1 MSGRAILSF
10 LLPALAAA
18 VPASA
23 QGPAPVPPPASPC
36 TSAGHRAFDFW
47 VGRWDVYRTDTNALV
62 AHSLVERMYDGC
74 AIRESWMPHG
84 RAGGGSLS
92 AFDPA
97 ARRWRQT
104 WVDSANTHASFE
116 GAVENGAMVLT
127 GRWRGYT
134 GPGTEVTAR
143 MTYARGESGV
153 VSQRVEVSNDGG
165 RSWTLGAS
173 FLYRPAA
180 RHSSI
185 DR

>member
-1 MSGRAILSF
+1 MSGRSILSF
-10 LLPALAAA
+10 LLAALAAA
-18 VPASA
+18 GAASA
-23 QGPAPVPPPASPC
+23 QVQAPPPACS
-36 TSAGHRAFDFW
+36 SAEHRAFDFW

-92 AFDPA
+92 AWDPA
-97 ARRWRQT
+97 ARLWRQT

-116 GAVENGAMVLT
+116 GAVESGAMVLA
-127 GRWRGYT
+127 GRWLGYN
-134 GPGTEVTAR
+134 GPGTEVRAR
-143 MTYARGESGV
+143 MTYARRGEGA
-153 VSQRVEVSNDGG
+153 VSQRVEVSTDAG
-165 RSWTLGAS
+165 RTWTLGAD